1 MATSVG
7 SFSSLAS
14 TTGIFYVSESR
25 RWSDGSSATTSG
37 PELELMRILELL
49 RDEAI
54 PNVVWISGDVHFP
67 FCISYD
73 PFGAGA
79 PLCYEIGATPLHGLC
94 LPKPADGRQDA
105 SLRPTVL
112 YAGDVPFG
120 GDLHNFGHCAV
131 DDAGVATLSLHDAKG
146 ATLYQVVL
154 PPTINAKANTLS
166 V

>member
-1 MATSVG
+1 MDHVDAVIAAQPSAADVILPNELDDAAVPAQRELPLGGPDVATNANVEKLETQAPPSAERMVT
-7 SFSSLAS
+7 AS
-14 TTGIFYVSESR
+14 PG
-25 RWSDGSSATTSG
+25 
-37 PELELMRILELL
+37 
-49 RDEAI
+49 
-54 PNVVWISGDVHFP
+54 
-67 FCISYD
+67 
-73 PFGAGA
+73 
-79 PLCYEIGATPLHGLC
+79 C